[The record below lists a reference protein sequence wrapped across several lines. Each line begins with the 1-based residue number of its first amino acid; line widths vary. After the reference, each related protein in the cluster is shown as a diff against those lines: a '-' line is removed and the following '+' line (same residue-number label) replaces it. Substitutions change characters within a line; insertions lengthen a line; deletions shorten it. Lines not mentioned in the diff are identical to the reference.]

1 MRLRQWV
8 GVPGKGDQDET
19 VYRCVWSDYK
29 ARGEGGGKAN
39 GDEARRARERD
50 TGRVRDRGEQGEGES
65 KTRGEGKKQRH
76 HRHEKK
82 TTAYVCM
89 KSKLPDKVVPI
100 TPRKHL
106 WVLI

>member
-1 MRLRQWV
+1 MKRCISVCGRTIRQEAKV
-8 GVPGKGDQDET
+8 VAKPT
-19 VYRCVWSDYK
+19 ATR
-29 ARGEGGGKAN
+29 RG
-39 GDEARRARERD
+39 ARERD